1 MRPALP
7 TLGRSLGLSHRLS
20 RPLCSS
26 SFSVPPHL
34 RQTFYT
40 PAPPGRVMIVGKP
53 FWNYPIAVVPPRTE
67 VAPLITAIRALDR
80 SARPFRI
87 ISHEDDTGRV
97 FNASFFDDQQTMDA
111 FLAWCV
117 CTRPQAMRERE
128 HAGLTNPRESMGIV
142 CTALGP

>member
-1 MRPALP
+1 
-7 TLGRSLGLSHRLS
+7 
-20 RPLCSS
+20 
-26 SFSVPPHL
+26 
-34 RQTFYT
+34 
-40 PAPPGRVMIVGKP
+40 MIVGKP
-53 FWNYPIAVVPPRTE
+53 FWNDPIAVVPPRTE

-117 CTRPQAMRERE
+117 WAHSLTLTLERERE
-128 HAGLTNPRESMGIV
+128 HAGLTNP
-142 CTALGP
+142 